1 MASIGALL
9 DHLARAKAVS
19 NLDEEGIEGLDIRD
33 IEILS
38 LQDSFLH
45 QMTYIVDK
53 SRILGT
59 R

>member
-9 DHLARAKAVS
+9 DHLAREKAVS

-38 LQDSFLH
+38 LYVSFFIKYHITLINL
-45 QMTYIVDK
+45 M
-53 SRILGT
+53 LGT